1 MFGSGSPGLVG
12 MSISEGLLGVGQGA
26 IGKRANR
33 EGADPSAT
41 KPKMSEE
48 RLKCDAEREELRTND
63 GEMGFPI
70 MVCGRS
76 LVILVPLPHEKL
88 SDSSRIRRAVR
99 ARPAG
104 ESSA

>member
-1 MFGSGSPGLVG
+1 MFGSGSPGLIG
-12 MSISEGLLGVGQGA
+12 MSVSEGILGLGRGA
-26 IGKRANR
+26 IGKHANR

-48 RLKCDAEREELRTND
+48 RLERDAEREELRTND

-70 MVCGRS
+70 VVCGRS

-88 SDSSRIRRAVR
+88 SNSS
-99 ARPAG
+99 
-104 ESSA
+104 